1 MTRAWPSF
9 ERLHHG
15 PRRARF
21 CVAARWGG
29 LCAQRGNCVT
39 VTLHFIFPGS
49 KQNLIKAKVGARD
62 QGKTHVDHFMAVAK
76 YGEILCH
83 YCEPIAL
90 LKKYVDSAKLDI
102 SQDKDVS
109 GLIFK

>member
-1 MTRAWPSF
+1 M
-9 ERLHHG
+9 
-15 PRRARF
+15 
-21 CVAARWGG
+21 
-29 LCAQRGNCVT
+29 
-39 VTLHFIFPGS
+39 
-49 KQNLIKAKVGARD
+49 IKAKVGARD